1 MSFFFFFFKYITSLY
16 TDSQCLVLVLKVLG
30 EELGHVY
37 NLFCHVTAGDLFNY
51 DPVFIQITVP
61 SRLSWPRPLLLFPL
75 CLNKLEIGLSLH
87 V

>member
-1 MSFFFFFFKYITSLY
+1 MSFFFFFKYITSLH